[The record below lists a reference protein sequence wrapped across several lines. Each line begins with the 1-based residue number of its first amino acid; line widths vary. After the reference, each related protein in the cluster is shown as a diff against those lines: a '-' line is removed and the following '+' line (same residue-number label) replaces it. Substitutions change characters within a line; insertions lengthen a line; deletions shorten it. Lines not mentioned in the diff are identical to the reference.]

1 MFNNLFIMLT
11 DQSSSEMLIG
21 YNKHSRRRDSMVYTN
36 ITVNP
41 IRSNYEARLQNTH
54 LHKLVCVLLGK
65 GFDVAIPLT
74 LCFQTDGSMI
84 LKASQDNK
92 LSVTGLV
99 SRQRIVQSCPQTK
112 YDVTLISDDILGWM
126 SAIISQNT
134 PIITVS

>member
-1 MFNNLFIMLT
+1 MMFNNRFIMLT

-41 IRSNYEARLQNTH
+41 IRSNYEARLQNIH

-74 LCFQTDGSMI
+74 LCF
-84 LKASQDNK
+84 
-92 LSVTGLV
+92 
-99 SRQRIVQSCPQTK
+99 
-112 YDVTLISDDILGWM
+112 
-126 SAIISQNT
+126 
-134 PIITVS
+134 

>member
-1 MFNNLFIMLT
+1 MFNNLFIILT

-41 IRSNYEARLQNTH
+41 IRSNYEARLQNIH

-65 GFDVAIPLT
+65 GSDEHCLT
-74 LCFQTDGSMI
+74 LYFQTDGSMI